1 MRRGMMQSGGKK
13 EPNIIFR
20 GLGGSLLT
28 KAELVEGISGAE
40 AKNVTNWI
48 DDGADLYVHINKK
61 NLILNLFGSRRFP
74 NSTRI
79 KICDNITAIEDVNGL
94 IVEIRNNTLFNTAAL
109 GNLVSLNLQGLK
121 SIGNE
126 GLRDV
131 RKLIGFNAP
140 KLEGFT
146 GNESIYKAGLN
157 NGDIHLDIN
166 IPLFGSIATKGEF
179 RNTNF
184 NIINKCPLVAGNI
197 NMTFSK
203 FMTQFP
209 FENATSF
216 TEQCFRGCVNLEGE
230 IRMENVTTSHSL
242 FLVFNNIPKVTSIIL
257 PNVPKFTKT
266 TNDLFGS
273 FAAAN
278 LEEIDIR
285 SCKEFINSVTLT
297 DDRTSNLF
305 IGLSALKRSQLTV
318 HAHID
323 MKTYNSGSPQ
333 TSFADVIALG
343 GTVNWW
349 NNDGTFNSTN

>member
-1 MRRGMMQSGGKK
+1 MMQSGGKK

-28 KAELVEGISGAE
+28 KSELVEDISGAE
-40 AKNVTNWI
+40 PKNVTNWI
-48 DDGADLYVHINKK
+48 DDGTDLYVHINKK
-61 NLILNLFGSRRFP
+61 NLTLNAFGSRRASTP
-74 NSTRI
+74 TRI

-94 IVEIRNNTLFNTAAL
+94 ITSINNNTLYNNSAL

-121 SIGNE
+121 SISGE

-140 KLEGFT
+140 SLEGFT
-146 GNESIYKAGLN
+146 GISSVTFTGSN
-157 NGDIHLDIN
+157 NGNVPIDVT
-166 IPLFGSIATKGEF
+166 IPFFGSISSDGEF
-179 RNTNF
+179 RSTNF
-184 NIINKCPLVAGNI
+184 NIINKCPLITRNV
-197 NMTFSK
+197 NMAQSK

-216 TEQCFRGCVNLEGE
+216 SEQCFRDCVNLEGE
-230 IRMENVTTSHSL
+230 IRMENVITSHSI
-242 FLVFNNIPKVTSIIL
+242 FYVFSGIPKVTSIIL
-257 PNVPKFTKT
+257 PNVPKLTKT
-266 TNDLFGS
+266 SNDLYGS

-278 LEEIDIR
+278 LEQIDIR
-285 SCKEFINSVTLT
+285 SCKEFINSTTLT

>member
-1 MRRGMMQSGGKK
+1 MMQGGGKK

-28 KAELVEGISGAE
+28 KSELVEDISGAE

-48 DDGADLYVHINKK
+48 DDGTDLYVHINKK
-61 NLILNLFGSRRFP
+61 NLILVQFASRRFP

-79 KICDNITAIEDVNGL
+79 KICDNLTAIEDVNGL
-94 IVEIRNNTLFNTAAL
+94 IIEVNNNTLYNSAAL

-121 SIGNE
+121 KIGGE
-126 GLRDV
+126 GLRNV
-131 RKLIGFNAP
+131 SKLIGFSAP
-140 KLEGFT
+140 KLEFIGV
-146 GNESIYKAGLN
+146 ESFAYSGLN
-157 NGDIHLDIN
+157 NGN
-166 IPLFGSIATKGEF
+166 IPIDVSFPLLGNVASNADLGNTK
-179 RNTNF
+179 F
-184 NIINKCPLVAGNI
+184 NIIGKSPLVTGNV
-197 NMTFSK
+197 NLTMSN

-216 TEQCFRGCVNLEGE
+216 AEQCFRNCSNLEGD
-230 IRMENVTTSHSL
+230 IRMENVITSHSL
-242 FLVFNNIPKVTSIIL
+242 FLVFNNILKVTSIIL

-266 TNDLFGS
+266 TDGVIG
-273 FAAAN
+273 AAN

-333 TSFADVIALG
+333 TSFEDVISLG